1 MIEFELKFFLTTRSK
16 VSMSVK
22 VLISKKIII
31 YSKSYKAY
39 SDNPDNT

>member
-22 VLISKKIII
+22 VLFSKKIII
-31 YSKSYKAY
+31 YSKSYKGY
-39 SDNPDNT
+39 SENPDNT